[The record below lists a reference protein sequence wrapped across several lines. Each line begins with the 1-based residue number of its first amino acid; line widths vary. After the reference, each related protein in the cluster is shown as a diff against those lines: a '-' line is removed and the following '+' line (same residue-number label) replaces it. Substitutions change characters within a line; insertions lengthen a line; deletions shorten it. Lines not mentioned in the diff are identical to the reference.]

1 MKLKLEPLRLAGLS
15 NMEAGQL
22 IIRHLSDLGTIDP
35 TLLTDAPY
43 TVYVQALGAHSVLF
57 QKALAQVREN
67 EETQKIDLADAE
79 RDKSTVAFGRALK
92 LYAVSDD
99 PAEVEASRGLSIL
112 FDNFKNLATL
122 SYEAETIAIDKLV
135 SEFTIPGYSSK
146 VRLFKME
153 RYVARLQNTKNN
165 FKALFG
171 GRIVTTAS
179 TESYDMK
186 VIRAEMITKY
196 GEFTTYVLA
205 MAKALDAPLF
215 VQALNLLNTARKYY
229 SDQLARR
236 TTPKEEKK
244 ETVNQ

>member
-43 TVYVQALGAHSVLF
+43 TVYAQALSTHSVLF
-57 QKALAQVREN
+57 QKALAQLREN

-135 SEFTIPGYSSK
+135 SELSNPIYSLK
-146 VRLFKME
+146 INLLQMD
-153 RYVARLQNTKNN
+153 RYVTRLQHTNDN
-165 FKALFG
+165 FKILFG
-171 GRIVTTAS
+171 GRIVTTAT
-179 TESYDMK
+179 TESYNMK

-205 MAKALDAPLF
+205 MARALEAPLF
-215 VQALNLLNTARKYY
+215 IQTLNLLNTARKYY
-229 SDQLARR
+229 SDLLARH
-236 TTPKEEKK
+236 TAINDKK
-244 ETVNQ
+244 AEPTVQ